1 MQVSLQN
8 VTGFSV
14 KFDERQMNNLKLILV
29 AKSENKISQ
38 VSESIRSVW
47 FINNDS
53 TIVKVSILL
62 WEDSQTQIIKYINN
76 LIIMHTVD
84 VLEDFNN

>member
-1 MQVSLQN
+1 
-8 VTGFSV
+8 
-14 KFDERQMNNLKLILV
+14 MNNLKLKLV

-62 WEDSQTQIIKYINN
+62 WEDSQTQIIKCIYN